1 MSIETAP
8 LDAGE
13 VAHLVADS
21 ASRLFQKIGLIGA
34 PLARTQE
41 SQLQWNAAAWSEV
54 VNAGF
59 AFAMLR
65 EECGGVGALHTLT
78 ILQLAGAQAVPLPLA
93 ETIGA
98 NWLLSE
104 AGLQPDSGPLT
115 FADGDLDLESDG
127 PEWHIR
133 GSLSQVPWARICDIV
148 CVGRKSGVPHLLRI
162 DRDVGMTSEGSNIAG
177 EPRRKCVFDARL
189 TADRVARLPD
199 DFRPSTT
206 RRLGAALRAAQMA
219 GAITAALDMTLSY
232 AQSRRQ
238 FGRPIAAFQAIQQ
251 LIAVMASQAATARVA
266 CGLAAGAIA
275 NGLEPLAIAA
285 AKVRIGEA
293 ASAVAAIAHQV
304 HGAMGFSSEYPLHLL
319 TRRLWAWRDE
329 FGGEAE
335 WSIEL
340 GRALIGNGK
349 LDLWANLTAI
359 TKD

>member
-1 MSIETAP
+1 MSIESTP
-8 LDAGE
+8 SDADE
-13 VAHLVADS
+13 VAHVIANS
-21 ASRLFQKIGLIGA
+21 ASRLFQKIGLIGKT
-34 PLARTQE
+34 PARTQE
-41 SQLQWNAAAWSEV
+41 TQLPWNVAAWSEV
-54 VNAGF
+54 IDAGF
-59 AFAMLR
+59 EFAMLR
-65 EECGGVGALHTLT
+65 EELGGVGALHALT

-98 NWLLSE
+98 NWLLSA
-104 AGLQPDSGPLT
+104 AGLEPDSGPLT
-115 FADGDLDLESDG
+115 FADGDLDLASDG

-133 GSLSQVPWARICDIV
+133 GSLLQVPWARICDIV

-162 DRDVGMTSEGSNIAG
+162 DRDVAMISEGSNVAG
-177 EPRRKCVFDARL
+177 EPRHRCVFDAKL
-189 TADRVARLPD
+189 PADRVARLPD
-199 DFRPSTT
+199 NFHPSTT

-219 GAITAALDMTLSY
+219 GAISTVLDMSLSY
-232 AQSRRQ
+232 TQSRRQ
-238 FGRPIAAFQAIQQ
+238 FGRPLAAFQAIQQ
-251 LIAVMASQAATARVA
+251 LIAVMASQAAAAGVA

-349 LDLWANLTAI
+349 SDLWTSLTAI
-359 TKD
+359 AKD